1 MTPERAEGSYKAPSR
16 WLPGDLEKIKGGPI
30 GTYNAYGMTELL
42 YKECAVQADYTM
54 AKVEEEEA
62 EVLKTEDGEDLGI
75 GGGWWHTGKVFDC
88 GFATSLTL
96 GAESGLSPTF
106 STWSQVTM
114 LHMYVLFARYRKFS
128 AAEATLWQQHLLD
141 HFFYDA
147 ENRMAV
153 YHNMHARSTRNKY
166 LKDMFIQ
173 WRGLLAAY
181 DEGIAKG
188 DAVLASAVWRN
199 VFKASEGVDLKAL
212 AYIVSYMRRLLSG
225 LDAVPDNKLI
235 NEVVVF
241 GSPSGEEQVVK
252 LRSVMMDLPLA
263 STTSNVVAPNKQ
275 I

>member
-1 MTPERAEGSYKAPSR
+1 
-16 WLPGDLEKIKGGPI
+16 
-30 GTYNAYGMTELL
+30 
-42 YKECAVQADYTM
+42 
-54 AKVEEEEA
+54 
-62 EVLKTEDGEDLGI
+62 
-75 GGGWWHTGKVFDC
+75 
-88 GFATSLTL
+88 
-96 GAESGLSPTF
+96 
-106 STWSQVTM
+106 
-114 LHMYVLFARYRKFS
+114 
-128 AAEATLWQQHLLD
+128 
-141 HFFYDA
+141 
-147 ENRMAV
+147 
-153 YHNMHARSTRNKY
+153 MHARSTRNKY